1 LLQRAHGNRPVTLVG
16 YSFGARVIFSCLREL
31 ARLTTN
37 FDVDA
42 DRQEDIPTNENGE
55 HAKIEDDG
63 VVSIADSSTVPE
75 SIVDS
80 TAHPPSQAAEKSS
93 SSSFSSYFFS
103 SGNKSADTA
112 ASKDSTSAS
121 NHDATATEK
130 ISPADIRTLIQ
141 DVVFLGAPISSNSK
155 LWSIMPELVGG
166 RVINGFSSNDMV
178 LSVIYRYVTEFL
190 LISFSDLF

>member
-1 LLQRAHGNRPVTLVG
+1 MLQRAHGNRPVTLVG